1 MFVDSCWLDDVLC
14 VATVAAQRDTGTIIK
29 FPPVT
34 FCQLPMSRSDR
45 LFSLLQALRSLPA
58 PVTAAQLSFETSVSV
73 RSVYRDIDSL
83 RAAGAKIEGE
93 RGFGYSLIEDGTLPP
108 QAFTRMEI
116 EALTLGMAEVRQMGD
131 PTLAAAA
138 RSVLGKVAATLPS
151 IGQQQLLHAVSQVH
165 HFEELRPKLP
175 DMAAIRDACWREV
188 ALLLT
193 YEDRNGAVTT
203 RTLWPL
209 SIVYVNRGFVLLAY
223 CCLRVDFRMFRMDRI
238 SAVSLTDASFRPRR
252 AALLRDYLAKLSIDG

>member
-1 MFVDSCWLDDVLC
+1 
-14 VATVAAQRDTGTIIK
+14 
-29 FPPVT
+29 
-34 FCQLPMSRSDR
+34 MSRSER
-45 LFSLLQALRSLPA
+45 LFRLLSAIRSLPA
-58 PVTAAQLSFETSVSV
+58 PVTAAQLAAATGVSA

-108 QAFTRMEI
+108 QVFSRIEI

-131 PTLAAAA
+131 PALAAAA

-151 IGQQQLLHAVSQVH
+151 TGQQHLLHAVSQVH
-165 HFEELRPKLP
+165 HFDEQHPALP
-175 DMAAIRDACWREV
+175 DMAAIREACWREI
-188 ALLLT
+188 ALLVT
-193 YEDRNGAVTT
+193 YADRHGVAST

-223 CCLRVDFRMFRMDRI
+223 CCLREDFRMFRMDRI
-238 SAVSLTDASFRPRR
+238 GAVTLTDASFRPQRV
-252 AALLRDYLAKLSIDG
+252 ALLRAYLARLAARQ